1 MDTDDVTQLTKSHTS
16 LNSSISS
23 LYFRN
28 SVISNKN
35 LKNEHPYYNPSLE
48 NRLFEGRQIQIE
60 TVWFPEQFI
69 H

>member
-1 MDTDDVTQLTKSHTS
+1 MYTDDVTQLTKSHTS
-16 LNSSISS
+16 QYSSISS

-28 SVISNKN
+28 LVISNKN

-48 NRLFEGRQIQIE
+48 NRLFEGRQIQFE
-60 TVWFPEQFI
+60 TKWFPEQFI